1 MFFTVNSEPAYA
13 LSLLT
18 VHMVTLGEPRHGK
31 VSEKEQFELLH
42 TSSSSKHSWRAVVGF
57 TGE

>member
-42 TSSSSKHSWRAVVGF
+42 TSSISKHLGQAQVGYA
-57 TGE
+57 GE